1 MSRSSQ
7 PVPHGRTAD
16 GGRFA
21 RAALLCL
28 LPAAFLALAACG
40 TDTPSM
46 NLGRAE
52 EKVKAYASGALAVL
66 PDKDTVHV
74 AEPLVDKNECEAGA
88 IGSPPKYMPY
98 ITYDLRGIPGPKV
111 HGVFEAVRQRLKQ
124 DGFSVKHSDD
134 QRLDLSNDANK
145 FTASV
150 VVGQPDTAPDTLY
163 LTVIA
168 PCVKRGAGPGASAS
182 S

>member
-1 MSRSSQ
+1 M
-7 PVPHGRTAD
+7 PHGRTAG
-16 GGRFA
+16 GGRTA

-28 LPAAFLALAACG
+28 LPTVLLALSACG
-40 TDTPSM
+40 SDTPSM
-46 NLGRAE
+46 NLGQAE
-52 EKVKAYASGALAVL
+52 GKVKAYASGALAVL
-66 PDKDTVHV
+66 PDKDTVKV
-74 AEPLVDKNECEAGA
+74 AEPLVDKDECEVGPA
-88 IGSPPKYMPY
+88 GSPSTYMPY

-111 HGVFEAVRQRLKQ
+111 HGVFEAVQQRLKQ

-134 QRLDLSNDANK
+134 RRLDLSNDANR

-168 PCVKRGAGPGASAS
+168 PCVERGAGPGASAS